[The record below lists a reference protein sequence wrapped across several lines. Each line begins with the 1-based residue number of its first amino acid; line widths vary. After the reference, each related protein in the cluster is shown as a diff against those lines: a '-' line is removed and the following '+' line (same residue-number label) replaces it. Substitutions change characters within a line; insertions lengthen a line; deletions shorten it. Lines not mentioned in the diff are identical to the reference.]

1 MTEALAPFH
10 PLIRQWFTATYP
22 AATDVQQRSWPS
34 IARGEHT
41 LLTAPTGSGKTL
53 TAFLWSLNQ
62 FLVGEF
68 ECGRTQVLY
77 VSPLKALN
85 NDIKVNL
92 LEPLGA
98 LRAAAD
104 KRDTSFPDVRV
115 QVRSGDTPA
124 SERQRMLRRPPE
136 ILITTPESL
145 TLLLTTAKGRQALS
159 TVRTVILDE
168 IHALIE
174 SRRGVMLMS
183 SIERLAM
190 IAGEFQRIALSATIN
205 PLDTV
210 AAYIGG
216 FMPGALARPVTRIAS
231 TTSKEIDFRVRFP
244 PEARNA
250 AGDGK
255 HIWDPL
261 VDSFRES
268 ISRNQATLFFTNS
281 RRLAEKISLKINQ
294 DETTP
299 IAYPHHGSLA
309 REIRA
314 EVEARLKAGELRA
327 IVATSSLEMGI
338 DIGHLDEVV
347 LIQSPGSIS
356 SAMQRIGRAGHRV
369 GETSRGTLYPTHAK
383 DFLEAATLAKAISER
398 AIEPL
403 RPIENPLD
411 VLAQIIISTTASES
425 WQVDELYQLVTL
437 SYPYR
442 SLSRD
447 QFDLVIEMLTGRYA
461 GARIRDLEPRL
472 RFDRIRG
479 TIQATKGAVFAFYS
493 SGGTIPDRG
502 YFKLRHADTGQA
514 IGELDEEFVWE
525 AHIGQVL
532 SFGSQRWQIH
542 RITHN
547 DVLVRVAK
555 PGTSAPPFWRA
566 EAISRSFHFSQRIGE
581 FLESCDAL
589 LAAGQADEL
598 EQRLYREYG
607 FEAAAAAELIE
618 FLTKQREVTGA
629 SLPHRHHVLLEDVA
643 TGPGGYRGADAERQL
658 VLHTHWGAR
667 LNRPLA
673 LALQALWRERYD
685 TVPEMHTDNDAII
698 IQSKHEADVEALL
711 ADLTADALDALLRRE
726 LEGSGFFGARFREC
740 AGRALLLTGR
750 RFNQRMPLWM
760 TRQNAKR
767 LMSATKQFD
776 DFPVML
782 ETWRTCLADEFEL
795 DALKLVLDELAA
807 GTITVTHVSTD
818 SPSPFAAGLAWS
830 QINRYMYADDTPE
843 RTDASALSD
852 DLIRSAV
859 HDETLRPRLERA
871 VIESFERKRQ
881 RLESGY
887 APRSID
893 ELADWLK
900 ERVLIIEP
908 EWCNLLGAL
917 DDPVDTI
924 VDLQWLVRE
933 GQRWAVH
940 TENAGHLL
948 RELLLQPEAASAFPR
963 LEDSRDAAQL
973 IREVLSFYGPLRT
986 DELQALLPCSA
997 KQINAALVALL
1008 DEDSLVSGPLLI
1020 DDENLYYCDTEN
1032 LESLLRFQRASR
1044 RPSIEAL
1051 PVRALPSF
1059 LARWQGF
1066 GESAGAGEIEAAL
1079 DRLRGYATSID
1090 VWLDELLT
1098 ARFPGINP
1106 RTLDDRVANGELR
1119 WVGCGREL
1127 VTFAAAT
1134 ETDLIRDVPE
1144 RSLSSAFR
1152 DPAARY
1158 DFFQLAEQ
1166 LAEQSAE
1173 ALNRYSLAH
1182 ANDALWASV
1191 WAGELSADTLAPL
1204 QRARISRYQLPAATT
1219 PSNRRVRRR
1228 PEGPGGWPGTW
1239 YLLPYETQPPS
1250 ALEELETAKERIRIL
1265 LDRYGV
1271 LTRELAN
1278 REGGV
1283 FAWKRLFRAL
1293 RIMELGGEVT
1303 TGMFFEGLSG
1313 PQFATPAAVRM
1324 LRSPVPPA
1332 GFWLSAMDPAAPTG
1346 LGIDWD
1352 EPLSLPQRRSSNHL
1366 AFNLGRLVM
1375 VSERSGASLRV
1386 ASDLTAGDIDVIT
1399 GWLAQQ
1405 VRQLGRI
1412 RIERI
1417 NEAGSATSE
1426 ILEQLR
1432 KALPADVQVEHDH
1445 RGGVQL
1451 TRTASAYLL
1460 TTH

>member
-10 PLIRQWFTATYP
+10 PLIRQWFADTYP
-22 AATDVQQRSWPS
+22 AATDVQRRSWPN
-34 IARGEHT
+34 IARGEHA

-85 NDIKVNL
+85 NDIRVNL

-98 LRAAAD
+98 LRAMAD
-104 KRDTSFPDVRV
+104 THDASFPDVRV

-145 TLLLTTAKGRQALS
+145 TLLLTTAKGRQALGN
-159 TVRTVILDE
+159 VRTVILDE

-210 AAYIGG
+210 AAYVGG
-216 FMPGALARPVTRIAS
+216 FMPGGAPRTVVPIAS
-231 TTSKEIDFRVRFP
+231 AASKEIDFRVRFP
-244 PEARNA
+244 PKARNA

-255 HIWDPL
+255 HIWEPL
-261 VDSFRES
+261 VDSFKES

-281 RRLAEKISLKINQ
+281 RRLAEKISHKINS

-309 REIRA
+309 REIRT

-356 SAMQRIGRAGHRV
+356 SAMQRIGRAGHQV
-369 GETSRGTLYPTHAK
+369 GETSRGSLYPTHAK
-383 DFLEAATLAKAISER
+383 DFLEAATLARAISER

-411 VLAQIIISTTASES
+411 VLAQIIISITATES

-442 SLSRD
+442 TLARE

-461 GARIRDLEPRL
+461 GARVRDLAPRL

-479 TIQATKGAVFAFYS
+479 TLEATKGAVFAFYN

-502 YFKLRHADTGQA
+502 YYQLRHADTGQA

-532 SFGSQRWQIH
+532 SFGSQRWQIQ

-566 EAISRSFHFSQRIGE
+566 EAINRSFHFSQRIGE
-581 FLESCDAL
+581 FLERCDARL
-589 LAAGQADEL
+589 EAGQAAGL
-598 EQRLYREYG
+598 EQLLCSEHG
-607 FEAAAAAELIE
+607 FEASAAAELIE
-618 FLTKQREVTGA
+618 FLTRQREVTGA
-629 SLPHRHHVLLEDVA
+629 SLPHRHHLLLEDVA

-685 TVPEMHTDNDAII
+685 TVPEMHADNDAVI
-698 IQSKHEADVEALL
+698 IQSKHEADVQALL
-711 ADLTADALDALLRRE
+711 QDLTAAGLDALLRRE

-740 AGRALLLTGR
+740 AGRALLLTRR
-750 RFNQRMPLWM
+750 RFNQRVPLWM
-760 TRQNAKR
+760 TRLNAKK

-795 DALKLVLDELAA
+795 DALKQVLDELAA
-807 GTITVTHVSTD
+807 GSITVTHVSTD
-818 SPSPFAAGLAWS
+818 APSPFAAGLAWS

-843 RTDASALSD
+843 RSDASALSE

-859 HDETLRPRLERA
+859 HDEALRPRLDRA

-881 RLESGY
+881 RLEPGY
-887 APRSID
+887 APRSVE

-900 ERVLIIEP
+900 ERVLIIET
-908 EWCNLLGAL
+908 EWYDLLGAL
-917 DDPVDTI
+917 DDGLDTS

-933 GQRWAVH
+933 DRRWAVH

-948 RELLLQPEAASAFPR
+948 RELLMQPDTASAFPR
-963 LEDSRDAAQL
+963 LDDSRDAAQL
-973 IREVLSFYGPLRT
+973 IREVLSFYGPLRM
-986 DELQALLPCSA
+986 DELEALLPCATAHITSTLA
-997 KQINAALVALL
+997 VLV
-1008 DEDSLVSGPLLI
+1008 DENSLVSGPLVC
-1020 DDENLYYCDTEN
+1020 DDESLYYCDTEN
-1032 LESLLRFQRASR
+1032 LESLLRFQRAAR
-1044 RPSIEAL
+1044 RPSLEAL
-1051 PVRALPSF
+1051 PARALPNF

-1066 GESAGAGEIEAAL
+1066 GESAGSAEIESAL
-1079 DRLRGYATSID
+1079 DRLRGYATSPD
-1090 VWLDELLT
+1090 VWLDELLS
-1098 ARFPGINP
+1098 ARFPGISP

-1127 VTFAAAT
+1127 VTFAATT
-1134 ETDLIRDVPE
+1134 ETDLVRDLPDP
-1144 RSLSSAFR
+1144 SLSTAFR

-1166 LAEQSAE
+1166 FAEQRAE
-1173 ALNRYSLAH
+1173 SSLSD

-1204 QRARISRYQLPAATT
+1204 QRGRACRYQLPAAAT
-1219 PSNRRVRRR
+1219 PSNRRVRARR
-1228 PEGPGGWPGTW
+1228 GGLGGWPGAW

-1250 ALEELETAKERIRIL
+1250 ALEELETAKERCRIL

-1303 TGMFFEGLSG
+1303 TGLFFEGLSG
-1313 PQFATPAAVRM
+1313 PQFATPAAVR
-1324 LRSPVPPA
+1324 LLSSPLPPA
-1332 GFWLSAMDPAAPTG
+1332 GFWLNAMDPAAPTG

-1352 EPLSLPQRRSSNHL
+1352 EPLALPQRRASNHL
-1366 AFNLGRLVM
+1366 AFNLGRLIM
-1375 VSERSGASLRV
+1375 VSERSGARLRI
-1386 ASDLTAGDIDVIT
+1386 ASDLTADDVQIIT
-1399 GWLAQQ
+1399 AWLAEQ
-1405 VRQLGRI
+1405 VRRVGRI
-1412 RIERI
+1412 RIEHI
-1417 NEAGSATSE
+1417 NDAASAPSD
-1426 ILEQLR
+1426 ILQQLR
-1432 KALPADVQVEHDH
+1432 DALPADVQVEHDH
-1445 RGGVQL
+1445 RGGVEF
-1451 TRTASAYLL
+1451 TRAASAYMLNR
-1460 TTH
+1460 